1 MGKRGL
7 IVIDVQCALF
17 EESVPAHDGEAVVG
31 RIRGLIESARGAGV
45 PVIYVQHDGGP
56 GDPLAPGQAGWA
68 IRPEIAPV
76 PGEVVIEKRTPDSF
90 HETNLQAELTAG
102 GITDLVLCGLQTDC
116 CVDATTRGAASRGYN
131 VTLVADA
138 HTTSPYGAKPGA
150 QIIADHNRE
159 LGALATVKPAAEV
172 SWTR

>member
-1 MGKRGL
+1 
-7 IVIDVQCALF
+7 
-17 EESVPAHDGEAVVG
+17 
-31 RIRGLIESARGAGV
+31 
-45 PVIYVQHDGGP
+45 
-56 GDPLAPGQAGWA
+56 
-68 IRPEIAPV
+68 
-76 PGEVVIEKRTPDSF
+76 
-90 HETNLQAELTAG
+90 
-102 GITDLVLCGLQTDC
+102 LVLCGLQTDC

-159 LGALATVKPAAEV
+159 LGARATVKPAAEV